1 MLNPSILQVSFAD
14 QTKIVL
20 NFNDSPVGY
29 DFSDDLPGITHL
41 YWAILRFVLCK
52 PVAFLSNLAVQSMN
66 RSELCSHFLKSK
78 ICAALME
85 EV

>member
-29 DFSDDLPGITHL
+29 DFSDALPGVTL
-41 YWAILRFVLCK
+41 FTGPY
-52 PVAFLSNLAVQSMN
+52 
-66 RSELCSHFLKSK
+66 
-78 ICAALME
+78 
-85 EV
+85 